1 MKILNYGSLNY
12 DHIYLVDHI
21 VRPGETLSSSEISVR
36 AGGKGLNLSIGLGRV
51 GMEIYHGGMAGE
63 DGTELLGI
71 LREHGV
77 HTEHIS
83 IHAVR
88 SGHAVIQV
96 DGQGEN
102 SILLYQGANGK
113 NSVEKIKKVLSCFS
127 EGDVLL
133 LQNEINL
140 LRELMEIACEKGMKV
155 VLNPSPMN
163 ENVTS
168 CDLSRVSLFILN
180 ELEAGQLVGET
191 EPEQMIAAMRV
202 KYPEAATVLTLG
214 KAGSIY
220 ADGERVC
227 RCPCFPVEA
236 VDTTAAGDTF
246 AGYYLTAMLCG
257 REVGE
262 CLRTASAASALA
274 VTKRGAAPSIP
285 YYKDVEEFLRS
296 R

>member
-1 MKILNYGSLNY
+1 M
-12 DHIYLVDHI
+12 
-21 VRPGETLSSSEISVR
+21 
-36 AGGKGLNLSIGLGRV
+36 
-51 GMEIYHGGMAGE
+51 
-63 DGTELLGI
+63 
-71 LREHGV
+71 
-77 HTEHIS
+77 
-83 IHAVR
+83 
-88 SGHAVIQV
+88 
-96 DGQGEN
+96 
-102 SILLYQGANGK
+102 
-113 NSVEKIKKVLSCFS
+113 
-127 EGDVLL
+127 LL